1 MNGPDCER
9 IGRSPAPQ
17 NRSELVSEQSQSR
30 WYHSDPP
37 LLLSPAPP
45 SLCRTVWTN
54 RTSIFYVM
62 NANMPNFQTSQRS
75 LGVHH
80 WKRGKEALKGFLYG
94 LRSWY
99 GCRWKGHSVIL
110 SCRCCSFSRTL
121 AILLRLY
128 FFIALFFR
136 ASFFFLFPRLSH
148 FLSYLCSLNFSIPL
162 PLLHIFSS
170 GRIRDKSQPCRKVP
184 VVLLIKWERS
194 FALSSLFR
202 LLIADWL
209 LLSLSS
215 RLSSHYHLPSPSFS
229 FLSRTLL
236 ILHHINLN

>member
-1 MNGPDCER
+1 M
-9 IGRSPAPQ
+9 
-17 NRSELVSEQSQSR
+17 VSLR
-30 WYHSDPP
+30 TP

-45 SLCRTVWTN
+45 SLCRTVWIS

-75 LGVHH
+75 LGVHR

-94 LRSWY
+94 LRRWY
-99 GCRWKGHSVIL
+99 GWRWKGHSVIF
-110 SCRCCSFSRTL
+110 SCRCCSFSCTL
-121 AILLRLY
+121 VNLPQLQFFSLFFPCL
-128 FFIALFFR
+128 FFI
-136 ASFFFLFPRLSH
+136 LFPCLSH
-148 FLSYLCSLNFSIPL
+148 FLSYLCSLDFSIPL

-170 GRIRDKSQPCRKVP
+170 GRILDKSQPCRKVP

-202 LLIADWL
+202 LLIDDWL

-215 RLSSHYHLPSPSFS
+215 RLSPHYHLSSPWFS
-229 FLSRTLL
+229 FLSCTLL
-236 ILHHINLN
+236 ILHHIHLN

>member
-128 FFIALFFR
+128 FFFALFFR
-136 ASFFFLFPRLSH
+136 ASFFFYFPVSVTFFLTCAVLIFPFLFPSSTFSLLAGSVTNHSH
-148 FLSYLCSLNFSIPL
+148 
-162 PLLHIFSS
+162 
-170 GRIRDKSQPCRKVP
+170 V
-184 VVLLIKWERS
+184 ERS
-194 FALSSLFR
+194 RLFCWLSGKEVLHFPLF
-202 LLIADWL
+202 
-209 LLSLSS
+209 SV
-215 RLSSHYHLPSPSFS
+215 F
-229 FLSRTLL
+229 
-236 ILHHINLN
+236 

>member
-1 MNGPDCER
+1 MQMKR
-9 IGRSPAPQ
+9 
-17 NRSELVSEQSQSR
+17 
-30 WYHSDPP
+30 
-37 LLLSPAPP
+37 
-45 SLCRTVWTN
+45 
-54 RTSIFYVM
+54 
-62 NANMPNFQTSQRS
+62 SQRDPQ
-75 LGVHH
+75 LQM
-80 WKRGKEALKGFLYG
+80 LFLQSH
-94 LRSWY
+94 LSDFAA
-99 GCRWKGHSVIL
+99 VIVFY
-110 SCRCCSFSRTL
+110 RP
-121 AILLRLY
+121 
-128 FFIALFFR
+128 FFPCLF
-136 ASFFFLFPRLSH
+136 FFFLFPRLSH

-215 RLSSHYHLPSPSFS
+215 RLSPHHHLPSPSFS